1 MGGERVEIGGSKKMV
16 IGIFGGI
23 LYEFRYVRQNLTFV
37 KYLKIKF
44 FVIFGIFLYQ
54 FLHQII
60 QGVVK

>member
-23 LYEFRYVRQNLTFV
+23 LYEFRGVRQNLTFV